1 MAKVYKKTNYK
12 NLQNRNIIK
21 VDNDTKDKI
30 SIVIFN
36 FVDYF
41 KKKHLG

>member
-12 NLQNRNIIK
+12 NLQNRNILK
-21 VDNDTKDKI
+21 VDNDTKNKI
-30 SIVIFN
+30 GNIIFN

-41 KKKHLG
+41 KKTHLS